1 MSILKIDLVVPNGW
15 TRQKLVH
22 MKRFHEFFFQANF
35 SIFTYIS
42 VSSHCVPFIFETCQ
56 TFAGIS
62 TMIEQFHDFLKF
74 TFGAFLQFG
83 PTVPRVIK
91 NSYAIEAPPLD
102 ENEMPASSKFWE
114 LSLQFSNWVAAI
126 IFDLVLNRLFHI

>member
-1 MSILKIDLVVPNGW
+1 MSILMIDLVVPNGW

-22 MKRFHEFFFQANF
+22 MKRFHDFFFQANF

-74 TFGAFLQFG
+74 TFGAFCNLAQLC
-83 PTVPRVIK
+83 PVSLKILTQLKHPLSMKMKCRHPL
-91 NSYAIEAPPLD
+91 NSENFHYNFLIELPPLYLT
-102 ENEMPASSKFWE
+102 WY
-114 LSLQFSNWVAAI
+114 
-126 IFDLVLNRLFHI
+126 